1 MPDVIRNVINYCAI
15 SCNSGKISVYDKIVI
30 ENTIERK
37 YKKSN
42 KFDTNFHLEDGLGME
57 FTAS

>member
-30 ENTIERK
+30 ENTIEK
-37 YKKSN
+37 
-42 KFDTNFHLEDGLGME
+42 L
-57 FTAS
+57 